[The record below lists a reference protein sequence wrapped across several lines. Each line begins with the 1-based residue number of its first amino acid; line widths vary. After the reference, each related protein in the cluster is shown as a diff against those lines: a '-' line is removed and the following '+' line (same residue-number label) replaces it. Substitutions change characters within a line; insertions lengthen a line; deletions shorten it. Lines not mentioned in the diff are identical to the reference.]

1 MRVVYR
7 KPGEGDGKTDELF
20 FVMGACPVVTKM
32 VVMTDHFRMLAR
44 YNRIANE
51 RLYAKCAEL
60 DVEEYRRERR
70 GSFGSIHGLL
80 NHVLLGDGIWM
91 SRFKG
96 EGKNTPP
103 LNTVLFEDFAELRVA
118 RAKQD
123 VGIERFFEEADDS
136 FVGRL
141 LDYTNS
147 QGKHCVE
154 TMPVAVLHFF
164 NHQTHHRGQVH
175 VMLSQTSV
183 APPSLDLHRILN
195 P

>member
-1 MRVVYR
+1 M
-7 KPGEGDGKTDELF
+7 
-20 FVMGACPVVTKM
+20 TKI
-32 VVMTDHFRMLAR
+32 VVMIAHFRMLAH

-51 RLYAKCAEL
+51 RLYASCAEL
-60 DVEEYRRERR
+60 DEEEYRAQRR
-70 GSFGSIHGLL
+70 GSFGSIHRLL
-80 NHVLLGDGIWM
+80 NHILLGDGIWM
-91 SRFKG
+91 SRF
-96 EGKNTPP
+96 EGRGKTTPP
-103 LNTVLFEDFAELRVA
+103 LNTVLFEDFAELRLA
-118 RAKQD
+118 RVEQD
-123 VGIERFFEEADDS
+123 LAIERFFEEADDS
-136 FVGRL
+136 FVGRS

-154 TMPVAVLHFF
+154 TTPVAVLHFF